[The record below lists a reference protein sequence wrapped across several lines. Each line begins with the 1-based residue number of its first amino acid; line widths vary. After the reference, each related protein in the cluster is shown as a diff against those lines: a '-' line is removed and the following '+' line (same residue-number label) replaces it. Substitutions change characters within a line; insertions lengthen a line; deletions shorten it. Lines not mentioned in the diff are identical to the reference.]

1 MWTTKEVTKM
11 ACEQSEVVNKG
22 MKIVKKKKS
31 NRNSGTEKCN
41 N

>member
-1 MWTTKEVTKM
+1 M
-11 ACEQSEVVNKG
+11 ACVQNEIVNKG
-22 MKIVKKKKS
+22 VKITKKIS

>member
-1 MWTTKEVTKM
+1 M

-22 MKIVKKKKS
+22 MKIVKKKKKS